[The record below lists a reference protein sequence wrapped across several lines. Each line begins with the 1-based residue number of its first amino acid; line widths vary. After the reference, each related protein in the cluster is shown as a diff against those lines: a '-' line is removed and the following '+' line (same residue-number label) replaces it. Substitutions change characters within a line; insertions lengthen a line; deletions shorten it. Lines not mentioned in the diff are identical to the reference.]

1 MSTPGTPVYKIA
13 ETDAEFEQIHR
24 LNYATF
30 VEEIPQH
37 HPTAEKRLVDKF
49 HAENT
54 YLIALVDGE
63 LAGMLAVRDRRPF
76 SLDAK
81 LPDLDA
87 HLPPGRRICELRLLA
102 IEPSHRKLRGG
113 RILQGIVEL
122 LRVYGFKK
130 HYNLAVISGTTRQ
143 LKLYRHMGFVPFGP
157 LVGTADAPYQPM
169 YLTLEAFK
177 ENAKSYLS
185 DQTPVT
191 AINLMPGPVT
201 LTKDVV
207 DAFARPPESHRSGD
221 FKDLLDETRERLCRL
236 TKSPEVGLL
245 MGSGTLAN
253 DVVAGQISLLNQPG
267 LVLSNGEFG
276 GRLADQARRWGLA
289 HQVIEAPWGAP
300 VDLDAVRRGVEG
312 GAAWVWAVHCET
324 STGVLNDLGAL
335 KALCA
340 ARQAKLCIDAISS
353 LGTVPVD
360 LDGVY
365 LASGS
370 SGKGLRSYA
379 GVSMVFHAHDIPPA
393 PEKLPR
399 YLDLGYHRRQD
410 GVPFTFLSNLL
421 AALHAAV
428 RDVDWEKR
436 YAEIESCSAL
446 LRRDLKQA
454 GFDLVGPEARTSPA
468 VLTVALPR
476 ELDSVRVGD
485 AMKGAGWLL
494 SANSEYLRRKN
505 WVQICLMGDFRPDAV
520 LPVTGVLERI
530 CAAQRKRAPVNC

>member
-1 MSTPGTPVYKIA
+1 MSQPGTPVYKIA
-13 ETDAEFEQIHR
+13 ETDDEFDQIHR

-37 HPTAEKRLVDKF
+37 HPSAEKRLVDKF

-54 YLIALVDGE
+54 YLIAMVDGV
-63 LAGMLAVRDRRPF
+63 LAGMLAIRDRRPF

-102 IEPSHRKLRGG
+102 IDKAHRTLRGG
-113 RILQGIVEL
+113 RLLAGIVEL
-122 LRVYGFKK
+122 LRRVGRERS
-130 HYNLAVISGTTRQ
+130 YNLAVISGTTRQ
-143 LKLYRHMGFVPFGP
+143 LKLYRHMGFTPFGP

-177 ENAKSYLS
+177 ESAKNYL
-185 DQTPVT
+185 PAEGAVT
-191 AINLMPGPVT
+191 AVNLMPGPVA
-201 LTKDVV
+201 LAKDVI

-221 FKDLLDETRERLCRL
+221 FKDMLDETRERLCLL
-236 TKSPEVGLL
+236 TKSREVGLL

-253 DVVAGQISLLNQPG
+253 DVVAGQISLLNKPG

-276 GRLADQARRWGLA
+276 GRLADQARRWNLP
-289 HQVIEAPWGAP
+289 HQVVEAPWGHKI
-300 VDLDAVRRGVEG
+300 DLDAVRRGVDA
-312 GAAWVWAVHCET
+312 GADWVWAVHCET
-324 STGVLNDLGAL
+324 STGVLNDLDAL
-335 KALCA
+335 KAICA
-340 ARQAKLCIDAISS
+340 GRQAKLCIDAISS

-360 LDGVY
+360 LDGVH

-379 GVSMVFHAHDIPPA
+379 GVSLVFHAHDIAPA

-421 AALHAAV
+421 AALHTAV
-428 RDVDWEKR
+428 RDVDWAAR
-436 YAEIESCSAL
+436 YAEIEACSARL
-446 LRRDLKQA
+446 NADLKAA
-454 GFDLVGPEARTSPA
+454 GFEIVGAGARTSPA
-468 VLTVALPR
+468 VVTVALPP

-494 SANSEYLRRKN
+494 SSNSEYLRRKN
-505 WVQICLMGDFRPDAV
+505 WVQICLMGEFRPDTV
-520 LPVTGVLERI
+520 LPVTAVLERI
-530 CAAQRKRAPVNC
+530 CAAQRKRAPVGC